1 MNDKDKDTSET
12 NWQSPKEEENNGID
26 PVETLKNIA
35 KRESEAAK
43 KAVAEGGKCPNE
55 NEKIKNDNET
65 NETNEPQNS
74 EEDDDDDL
82 PTLKEAIMEQAT
94 ETDAPLTANLT
105 FMKIIGGDIF
115 NTSTIRKQVWL
126 FLLITLFI
134 FVYIANRYSCQ
145 QYLIEID
152 QLTKELQDAK
162 YKSLSS
168 NSQITEK
175 SRESQVLQLLKAS
188 NDTTLHMPE
197 QPPYIINVPEE

>member
-1 MNDKDKDTSET
+1 MNDKDKNTGEPDIRFT
-12 NWQSPKEEENNGID
+12 
-26 PVETLKNIA
+26 VEQ
-35 KRESEAAK
+35 
-43 KAVAEGGKCPNE
+43 PNE
-55 NEKIKNDNET
+55 GPDADNQENT
-65 NETNEPQNS
+65 NEDKAQADKETMA
-74 EEDDDDDL
+74 DDL

-94 ETDAPLTANLT
+94 ESDAPLTSNLT
-105 FMKIIGGDIF
+105 FMKIIGGDIL
-115 NTSTIRKQVWL
+115 NTSTIRKQIWL
-126 FLLITLFI
+126 LLLITGFI

-175 SRESQVLQLLKAS
+175 SRESQVLRLLRVS
-188 NDTTLHMPE
+188 NDTTLRMPD

>member
-1 MNDKDKDTSET
+1 MPLEPIHLIVALLELIAEGVGLGQRVGQVGLEGRHPVGRRTGVGRTRGGEERERTNEDEAETKDTATDE
-12 NWQSPKEEENNGID
+12 
-26 PVETLKNIA
+26 
-35 KRESEAAK
+35 
-43 KAVAEGGKCPNE
+43 
-55 NEKIKNDNET
+55 
-65 NETNEPQNS
+65 
-74 EEDDDDDL
+74 L

-94 ETDAPLTANLT
+94 ESDAPLTSNLT
-105 FMKIIGGDIF
+105 FMKIIGGDIL
-115 NTSTIRKQVWL
+115 NTSTIRKQIWL
-126 FLLITLFI
+126 LLLITAFI

-175 SRESQVLQLLKAS
+175 SRESHVLRLLRES
-188 NDTTLHMPE
+188 NDTTLHMPD

>member
-1 MNDKDKDTSET
+1 MKDKDTSET

-43 KAVAEGGKCPNE
+43 KAVAEGGKRPNE

-115 NTSTIRKQVWL
+115 NTSTIRKCGCFCSLRYL
-126 FLLITLFI
+126 FSCTSPIDTA
-134 FVYIANRYSCQ
+134 ANN
-145 QYLIEID
+145 I
-152 QLTKELQDAK
+152 
-162 YKSLSS
+162 SS
-168 NSQITEK
+168 
-175 SRESQVLQLLKAS
+175 R
-188 NDTTLHMPE
+188 
-197 QPPYIINVPEE
+197 

>member
-1 MNDKDKDTSET
+1 MKDKDLNTGEPDLRFT
-12 NWQSPKEEENNGID
+12 VEQPNEEPD

-43 KAVAEGGKCPNE
+43 KAVAKGEKRPNE
-55 NEKIKNDNET
+55 DKTGGRECT
-65 NETNEPQNS
+65 NEDEAETKNTATDE
-74 EEDDDDDL
+74 L

-94 ETDAPLTANLT
+94 
-105 FMKIIGGDIF
+105 FMKIIGGDIL
-115 NTSTIRKQVWL
+115 NTSTIRKQIWL
-126 FLLITLFI
+126 LLLITAFI

-175 SRESQVLQLLKAS
+175 SRESHVLRLLRES
-188 NDTTLHMPE
+188 NDTTLHMPD

>member
-1 MNDKDKDTSET
+1 MNDKDKNTGEPDIRFT
-12 NWQSPKEEENNGID
+12 
-26 PVETLKNIA
+26 VEQPNEGPEAVEVLRSIA
-35 KRESEAAK
+35 KKESEAAK
-43 KAVAEGGKCPNE
+43 KAVAEADNQE
-55 NEKIKNDNET
+55 NT
-65 NETNEPQNS
+65 NEDKAQADKETMA
-74 EEDDDDDL
+74 DDL

-94 ETDAPLTANLT
+94 ESDAPLTSNLT
-105 FMKIIGGDIF
+105 FMKIIGGDIL
-115 NTSTIRKQVWL
+115 NTSTIRKQIWL
-126 FLLITLFI
+126 LLLITGFI

-175 SRESQVLQLLKAS
+175 SRESQVLRLLRVS
-188 NDTTLHMPE
+188 NDTTLRMPD

>member
-1 MNDKDKDTSET
+1 MKDKDLNTGEPDLRFT
-12 NWQSPKEEENNGID
+12 VEQPNEEPD

-43 KAVAEGGKCPNE
+43 KAVAKGEKRPNE
-55 NEKIKNDNET
+55 DKTGGRECT
-65 NETNEPQNS
+65 NEDEAETKNTATDE
-74 EEDDDDDL
+74 L

-94 ETDAPLTANLT
+94 ESDAPLTSNLT
-105 FMKIIGGDIF
+105 FMKIIGGDIL
-115 NTSTIRKQVWL
+115 NTSTIRKQIWL
-126 FLLITLFI
+126 LLLITAFI

-175 SRESQVLQLLKAS
+175 SRESHVLRLLRES
-188 NDTTLHMPE
+188 NDTTLHMPD

>member
-1 MNDKDKDTSET
+1 MNDKDKNTGEPDIRFT
-12 NWQSPKEEENNGID
+12 
-26 PVETLKNIA
+26 VEQPNEGPDAVEVLRSIA
-35 KRESEAAK
+35 KKESEAAK
-43 KAVAEGGKCPNE
+43 KAVAEGGKN
-55 NEKIKNDNET
+55 T
-65 NETNEPQNS
+65 NEDKAQADKETMA
-74 EEDDDDDL
+74 DDL

-94 ETDAPLTANLT
+94 ESDAPLTSNLT
-105 FMKIIGGDIF
+105 FMKIIGGDIL
-115 NTSTIRKQVWL
+115 NTSTIRKQIWL
-126 FLLITLFI
+126 LLLITGFI

-175 SRESQVLQLLKAS
+175 SRESQVLRLLRVS
-188 NDTTLHMPE
+188 NDTTLHMPD